1 LVELT
6 VGGLPHEFPELHH
19 VMDDTLYIC
28 HTIHHLY
35 QSDIRKQMLVRDI
48 ERVPIKFDD
57 IVEVF
62 FPIDLLQYSD
72 EGEIVVL
79 RLLK

>member
-1 LVELT
+1 MVELT
-6 VGGLPHEFPELHH
+6 VGGLPHELPELHH
-19 VMDDTLYIC
+19 VMNYTLYIC

-35 QSDIRKQMLVRDI
+35 QSDIRKLMLVRDI

-62 FPIDLLQYSD
+62 CSIDLL
-72 EGEIVVL
+72 
-79 RLLK
+79 